1 VNIYAYAPT
10 IALLINVFV
19 TAYIFAQK
27 RKNSLNNSYLYYLI
41 NISFWILFDIILRQN
56 ILSEYITLSYKF
68 TSIFWLSVGIW
79 FLNFSYEF
87 TGKNRDRLFGFF
99 VISTILSITVSFN
112 TPFLIKEYEIINR
125 GIDEEFGSLFLL
137 ILVVSNLIPVL
148 YGLYLIFKK
157 TYGLENIHVKKSAWL
172 IIAGTILAIATAIF
186 INISLPYI
194 FDFRNSFR
202 LAESVSIIQ
211 TIFIFAAI
219 ARYKLFNFGI
229 EDLSYNLF
237 SSMKDAVVITD
248 DSMRIIHSNNS
259 AQELFGLYPNY
270 QKSKQL
276 NETLPDIHKLEEND
290 KEERKLNIGN
300 EQRYI
305 LITKNKIIQNNKSLG
320 YMFYITDI
328 TLRKIAEQNLFD
340 SEKNFSQLFE
350 SSPDAIVVVDTD
362 GKMLQVNREAEN
374 IFGYSRNELLGKEI
388 SFLIPQRY
396 RNSHDKQIDKYK
408 TNPKKRRM
416 GDGLD
421 LYGLRKDGSEFSV
434 DIMLSPISQQDKKL
448 TLCTVR
454 DVTDIKII
462 EQKLKHNEEQY
473 RNIFQTHP
481 HGIVETTLDG
491 TITLANNA
499 YAHIYEFKV
508 EEIIGKKVWEIHDD
522 KEFINN
528 AKKFFKVLNDGTS
541 IPQSVTSIRTTK
553 TGKRIEVQI
562 DWDFKRDTDNNP
574 IGYIKIVTDITEKKR
589 AERNLNQ
596 QRLMLTQAEGLAHL
610 GSWKFNIKT
619 GELFWSDELF
629 RIYGEDKNTFEPTFE
644 EYRKRIH
651 PEDRINVFKEI
662 EEAINEGL
670 PFSQV
675 ERIIRPDGEIRILS
689 SNGVPQK
696 NDSGEVIGLFGSC
709 LDVTE
714 YKKIERE
721 LLISQ
726 IKLRALS
733 ANQQATREEER
744 TKLAREI
751 HDEFGQILTA
761 VNMDIGFLINE
772 LVHNQNTNKEIFFS
786 NLESVERLIEKAI
799 KTIQNI
805 ATELRPDVLDHLGLI
820 PALMWQLKEFEKRY
834 SIETKLEKSVASL
847 EIEDDKKIALFRIF
861 QESLTNVARHS
872 KATKVTAVLSRN
884 NDTFEMRVID
894 NGIGISKEK
903 LDSIKS
909 IGLIGIKERMVLL
922 NGEVYIKT
930 APHKGTELHIKVP
943 IK

>member
-1 VNIYAYAPT
+1 MNIYT
-10 IALLINVFV
+10 LLIIIGLLINASVII
-19 TAYIFAQK
+19 YILSQK
-27 RKNSLNNSYLYYLI
+27 RTSGLNKSYVYYLI
-41 NISFWILFDIILRQN
+41 NFSFWLLGELILRWN
-56 ILSEYITLSYKF
+56 IPGEYITTVF
-68 TSIFWLSVGIW
+68 RVTSVFGLSVGIL

-87 TGKNRDRLFGFF
+87 IKVKRNLLFYVLVFLSF
-99 VISTILSITVSFN
+99 LSIIITFTTGLV
-112 TPFLIKEYEIINR
+112 IKESMIFYSEYYEVIGPYFFHIFTIANIAP
-125 GIDEEFGSLFLL
+125 G
-137 ILVVSNLIPVL
+137 L
-148 YGLYLIFKK
+148 YGLYLIFRKAFRS
-157 TYGLENIHVKKSAWL
+157 ENILIHGSAQL
-172 IIAGTILAIATAIF
+172 ILAGTVFTILIAFLPNILSPYRFDLKDSIQLAEAISLIQTLFIF
-186 INISLPYI
+186 IAV
-194 FDFRNSFR
+194 F
-202 LAESVSIIQ
+202 
-211 TIFIFAAI
+211 
-219 ARYKLFNFGI
+219 RYKIFGLGI
-229 EDLSYNLF
+229 EALSNYLF
-237 SSMKDAVVITD
+237 SSMKDAVIITD
-248 DSMRIIHSNNS
+248 KEMKIIQTNDS
-259 AQELFGLYPNY
+259 AQELLAIDPG
-270 QKSKQL
+270 KIKGVHIR
-276 NETLPDIHKLEEND
+276 EILPEINQNEENTT
-290 KEERKLNIGN
+290 EEASVKYGGEEKCIF
-300 EQRYI
+300 
-305 LITKNKIIQNNKSLG
+305 ITKNEIVQNEENLG
-320 YMFYITDI
+320 YMFYIKDI
-328 TLRKIAEQNLFD
+328 TARKNIEQGLIE
-340 SEKNFSQLFE
+340 SEKALAELFE
-350 SSPDAIVVVDTD
+350 SSPDALIVVDKE
-362 GKMLQVNREAEN
+362 GKIIKVNSEVQN
-374 IFGYSRNELLGKEI
+374 LFGYSKNELIGKEI
-388 SFLIPQRY
+388 SLLIPHRFRSEHNSKVEGY
-396 RNSHDKQIDKYK
+396 KNNPRN
-408 TNPKKRRM
+408 RRM

-454 DVTDIKII
+454 DVTDIKIV
-462 EQKLKHNEEQY
+462 EQKLKRNEEQY

-553 TGKRIEVQI
+553 TGKKIEVQI
-562 DWDFKRDTDNNP
+562 DWDFKRDIDNNP
-574 IGYIKIVTDITEKKR
+574 IGYIKVVTDITEKKR

-596 QRLMLTQAEGLAHL
+596 QRLMLAQAEELAHL

-619 GELFWSDELF
+619 GVLFWSDELF

-651 PEDRINVFKEI
+651 QEDRINVFKKI

-670 PFSQV
+670 PFSQF
-675 ERIIRPDGEIRILS
+675 ERIVRPDGEIRILS

-733 ANQQATREEER
+733 ANLQATREEER

-761 VNMDIGFLINE
+761 VNMDIGLLIDE
-772 LVHNQNTNKEIFFS
+772 LVHNQNINKEIFFS

-820 PALMWQLKEFEKRY
+820 PALKWQLKEFEKRY
-834 SIETKLEKSVASL
+834 SIETWLEKSVEGL

-909 IGLIGIKERMVLL
+909 IGLIGIKERIVLL